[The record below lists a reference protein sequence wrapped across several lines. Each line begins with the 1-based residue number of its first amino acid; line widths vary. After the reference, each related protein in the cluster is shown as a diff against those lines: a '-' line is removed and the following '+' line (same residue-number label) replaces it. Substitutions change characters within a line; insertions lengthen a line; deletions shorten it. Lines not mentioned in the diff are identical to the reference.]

1 MIRGGE
7 APAQF
12 IVQAGG
18 NVHPLSI
25 GGELLQAGGDA
36 VMPQVSLIPGG
47 HPGAIK
53 AENEQPA
60 RVAVAVVVGA
70 DVLEVHGEAA
80 GEAPRLIDKSIMP
93 TDRGERQAIRF
104 ESPLHIEASSL

>member
-12 IVQAGG
+12 KIQAGG

-25 GGELLQAGGDA
+25 GGELLQAGGEA
-36 VMPQVSLIPGG
+36 VVPQVSLIPGG

-60 RVAVAVVVGA
+60 RIAVAVVVGA
-70 DVLEVHGEAA
+70 DVLEVHGVTAC
-80 GEAPRLIDKSIMP
+80 GEPW
-93 TDRGERQAIRF
+93 
-104 ESPLHIEASSL
+104 